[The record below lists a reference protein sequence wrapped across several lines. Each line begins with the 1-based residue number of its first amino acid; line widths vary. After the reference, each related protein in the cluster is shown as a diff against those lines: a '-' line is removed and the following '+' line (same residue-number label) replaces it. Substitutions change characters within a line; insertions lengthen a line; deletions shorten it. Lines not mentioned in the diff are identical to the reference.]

1 MNLYGDLTTEE
12 LFSLLDEI
20 EEEMIKAIQMR
31 VAKIKAEIT
40 QQYDYVEDWEGFDN

>member
-1 MNLYGDLTTEE
+1 MNIYGDLTIEE
-12 LFSLLDEI
+12 LFALLDEI
-20 EEEMIKAIQMR
+20 KDEMIKAIEMR